1 MKAELALVFPGQGSQ
16 SVGMFAEMAE
26 RFPVVAQVFDQA
38 SAALG
43 YDLWDLCSNGPEQRL
58 NQTEN
63 TQPALLTAGYAAWCA
78 WRERGGAAPRLMAG
92 HSLGEYTALTC
103 AGALDFADAVR
114 LAADRG
120 RIMQTAA
127 PAGAGAM
134 AALVGLD
141 DETVMQVCAEAAQG
155 QTVTAANFN
164 CPGQVV
170 IAGDA
175 AAVERAMELARKAGA
190 KRTAA
195 LAVSAPSH
203 CPLMRAA
210 ATELRRRIDETPIA
224 APEIPVMQNV
234 DAQVRNNPEDIKE
247 ALVEQL
253 YRPVLWSR
261 SIAAMRRDHGI
272 AKIVECGPGRV
283 LRGLIRRTEK
293 DIACAGVSDPASL
306 DEALELGAQNV

>member
-16 SVGMFAEMAE
+16 SVGMFAEMAAQ
-26 RFPVVAQVFDQA
+26 FPVVAQVFDQA
-38 SAALG
+38 SEVLG
-43 YDLWDLCSNGPEQRL
+43 FDLWALCRDGPEQRL

-78 WRERGGAAPRLMAG
+78 WRERGGAVPRLAAG

-103 AGALDFADAVR
+103 AGALDFDDAVR
-114 LAADRG
+114 LTAARG
-120 RIMQTAA
+120 RIMQAAA

-141 DETVMQVCAEAAQG
+141 DEAVMRVCAEAAQG
-155 QTVTAANFN
+155 QTVAAANFN

-190 KRTAA
+190 KRATA

-203 CPLMRAA
+203 CPLMTAA
-210 ATELRRRIDETPIA
+210 AAELRRRIDETPIA

-234 DAQVRNNPEDIKE
+234 DAQVRNDPEEIKE

-261 SIAAMRRDHGI
+261 SIAAMRRDHNIG
-272 AKIVECGPGRV
+272 KIVECGPGRV

-293 DIACAGVSDPASL
+293 DIACAGASDPASL
-306 DEALELGAQNV
+306 DAALELGAQDA